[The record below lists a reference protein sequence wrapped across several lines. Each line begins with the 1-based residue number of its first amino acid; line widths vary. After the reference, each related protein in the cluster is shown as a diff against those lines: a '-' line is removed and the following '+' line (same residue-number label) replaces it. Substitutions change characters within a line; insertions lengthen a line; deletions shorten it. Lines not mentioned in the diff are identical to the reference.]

1 MKFYINKINIFLES
15 NAKLISAAI
24 IILFIFSGIDLKA
37 ASGTPAIISYQGRLA
52 DSGGNLLPTSG
63 SSATYYFKFSIW
75 DNTTV
80 DSGSKL
86 WPLTVPATTTA
97 TVRQG
102 VFNVNIGDV
111 ANGYPD
117 LLNFDFNTSSDV
129 YLQVEVSSDNN
140 SSQTLSPRQRIAAS
154 SFARLAEAV
163 SGSTT
168 PSSFGTTSP
177 LHNTQVTIESTST
190 QSIALAIRAFTSQI
204 ANLFQIQNSSGTSL
218 CRIKKNKKRISS

>member
-1 MKFYINKINIFLES
+1 MVTGRKYILKCCAVGAYFFGASL
-15 NAKLISAAI
+15 LV
-24 IILFIFSGIDLKA
+24 LFIFSYSFSYA
-37 ASGTPAIISYQGRLA
+37 AGTPTIISYQGRLA
-52 DSGGNLLPTSG
+52 DAQGNLLGGSG
-63 SSATYYFKFSIW
+63 TTYYFKFS
-75 DNTTV
+75 
-80 DSGSKL
+80 L
-86 WPLTVPATTTA
+86 WNSSIVGQGTRFWPASVPATTTA
-97 TVRQG
+97 TVKQG

-111 ANGYPD
+111 SGGYPD
-117 LLNFDFNTSSDV
+117 LLDFNFNTSSDI

-140 SSQTLSPRQRIAAS
+140 SSQTLSPRQRISSSAFSLLAS
-154 SFARLAEAV
+154 AV